1 MNARWQYEHLKA
13 LRRYAESDVCRRV
26 PLLAYFGE
34 KYSTEN
40 CGMCDICR
48 KSEQNQVDLTIPAQK
63 FLSCVKR
70 TGERFGAVHIVDVLL
85 GSQNQKVLKFG
96 HQELSTYGIG
106 KDLSRK
112 QWLHVCRQL
121 VQKGLLDQG
130 DRYSGLRV
138 TPRQYRYCRE
148 QANSWAFWNLRAP
161 LKPRLIKLGGLDTT
175 RCCLK
180 SCVRSAR
187 SWRMLRMSRHT

>member
-1 MNARWQYEHLKA
+1 MADEHLKA

-34 KYSTEN
+34 KYSIEN

-85 GSQNQKVLKFG
+85 GSQNQKVLKFS
-96 HQELSTYGIG
+96 HQKLSTYGIG

-138 TPRQYRYCRE
+138 TPK
-148 QANSWAFWNLRAP
+148 AVP
-161 LKPRLIKLGGLDTT
+161 LLQGTDKFLGVLE
-175 RCCLK
+175 LE
-180 SCVRSAR
+180 SAAEASVDKAGGAGIR
-187 SWRMLRMSRHT
+187 PGAV